1 MFKKIMAALSAFILA
16 GCLYA
21 AAEDLVIDG
30 LGKLSFGEDVQITDG
45 GGSRAETIFKKSGHR
60 KDYGK
65 TDWAAVMYFL
75 TTPPGMDMYPD
86 RAPYPYDSLHLYQ
99 IRKSDIRGTY
109 SASVSVVKGT
119 EEAFFHGKRET
130 AARFWERAF
139 HEDATRPHSLF
150 GLPKISIEEYQ
161 RMLNSRLDEIK
172 GQKPQAELVSFSP
185 WHAYKNHDGTYRWTQ
200 EARVIISDERHL
212 SYPMWIY
219 TNLYRQGSMY
229 YLIIVQGSHTAAEK
243 IGKNLLYAFYGLERS
258 GT

>member
-16 GCLYA
+16 GCFYA
-21 AAEDLVIDG
+21 EAEDLVIDG
-30 LGKLSFGEDVQITDG
+30 LGKLSLGEDVQITDG

-119 EEAFFHGKRET
+119 
-130 AARFWERAF
+130 
-139 HEDATRPHSLF
+139 
-150 GLPKISIEEYQ
+150 
-161 RMLNSRLDEIK
+161 
-172 GQKPQAELVSFSP
+172 
-185 WHAYKNHDGTYRWTQ
+185 
-200 EARVIISDERHL
+200 
-212 SYPMWIY
+212 
-219 TNLYRQGSMY
+219 
-229 YLIIVQGSHTAAEK
+229 
-243 IGKNLLYAFYGLERS
+243 
-258 GT
+258 

>member
-1 MFKKIMAALSAFILA
+1 
-16 GCLYA
+16 
-21 AAEDLVIDG
+21 
-30 LGKLSFGEDVQITDG
+30 
-45 GGSRAETIFKKSGHR
+45 
-60 KDYGK
+60 
-65 TDWAAVMYFL
+65 MYH
-75 TTPPGMDMYPD
+75 D
-86 RAPYPYDSLHLYQ
+86 RAPYPYDSLQLNQ
-99 IRKSDIRGTY
+99 IRKTDIRGTY

-119 EEAFFHGKRET
+119 EEAFFHGKRGK

-161 RMLNSRLDEIK
+161 RMLNGRLDEIK
-172 GQKPQAELVSFSP
+172 GQKLQAELVSFSP
-185 WHAYKNHDGTYRWTQ
+185 WHAYKNRDGTYRWTQ

-212 SYPMWIY
+212 SYPMWVY
-219 TNLYRQGSMY
+219 TNLYRQGGMY

>member
-16 GCLYA
+16 GCLYTE
-21 AAEDLVIDG
+21 AEDLVIDG

-119 EEAFFHGKRET
+119 EEAFFHGKREK

-161 RMLNSRLDEIK
+161 RMLNGRLDEIK
-172 GQKPQAELVSFSP
+172 GQKLQAELVSFSP

-212 SYPMWIY
+212 SYPMWVY
-219 TNLYRQGSMY
+219 TNLYRQGGMY

-258 GT
+258 ST

>member
-30 LGKLSFGEDVQITDG
+30 LGKLSFGED
-45 GGSRAETIFKKSGHR
+45 
-60 KDYGK
+60 
-65 TDWAAVMYFL
+65 
-75 TTPPGMDMYPD
+75 
-86 RAPYPYDSLHLYQ
+86 Q

-119 EEAFFHGKRET
+119 EEAFFHGKGEK

-150 GLPKISIEEYQ
+150 GMPKISIEEYQ
-161 RMLNSRLDEIK
+161 RMLNGRLDEIK
-172 GQKPQAELVSFSP
+172 RQKLQAELVSFSP
-185 WHAYKNHDGTYRWTQ
+185 WHAYKNRDGTYRWTQ

-212 SYPMWIY
+212 SYPMWVY
-219 TNLYRQGSMY
+219 TNLYRQGGMY
-229 YLIIVQGSHTAAEK
+229 YLIVIQGSHTAAEK

>member
-86 RAPYPYDSLHLYQ
+86 R
-99 IRKSDIRGTY
+99 KS
-109 SASVSVVKGT
+109 
-119 EEAFFHGKRET
+119 
-130 AARFWERAF
+130 
-139 HEDATRPHSLF
+139 TRLNSSH
-150 GLPKISIEEYQ
+150 IEES
-161 RMLNSRLDEIK
+161 RMPSS
-172 GQKPQAELVSFSP
+172 A
-185 WHAYKNHDGTYRWTQ
+185 
-200 EARVIISDERHL
+200 
-212 SYPMWIY
+212 
-219 TNLYRQGSMY
+219 
-229 YLIIVQGSHTAAEK
+229 
-243 IGKNLLYAFYGLERS
+243 
-258 GT
+258 

>member
-1 MFKKIMAALSAFILA
+1 
-16 GCLYA
+16 
-21 AAEDLVIDG
+21 
-30 LGKLSFGEDVQITDG
+30 
-45 GGSRAETIFKKSGHR
+45 
-60 KDYGK
+60 
-65 TDWAAVMYFL
+65 MYFL

-119 EEAFFHGKRET
+119 EEAFFHGKREK

-139 HEDATRPHSLF
+139 HEDATRPHFLF

-172 GQKPQAELVSFSP
+172 GQKLQAELVSFSP

-212 SYPMWIY
+212 SYPMWVY
-219 TNLYRQGSMY
+219 TNLYRQGGMY
-229 YLIIVQGSHTAAEK
+229 YLIIVQGSHTAVEK

-258 GT
+258 ST

>member
-1 MFKKIMAALSAFILA
+1 M
-16 GCLYA
+16 
-21 AAEDLVIDG
+21 
-30 LGKLSFGEDVQITDG
+30 
-45 GGSRAETIFKKSGHR
+45 GGSDVLPHHASGNGHVPR
-60 KDYGK
+60 
-65 TDWAAVMYFL
+65 
-75 TTPPGMDMYPD
+75 PGAIPL
-86 RAPYPYDSLHLYQ
+86 RLPS
-99 IRKSDIRGTY
+99 
-109 SASVSVVKGT
+109 SVSDQEIRYPRHLFRFRLCCERNGRSLLPWKG
-119 EEAFFHGKRET
+119 EK

-172 GQKPQAELVSFSP
+172 GQKLQAELVSFSP

-212 SYPMWIY
+212 SYPMWVY
-219 TNLYRQGSMY
+219 TNLYRQGGMY
-229 YLIIVQGSHTAAEK
+229 YLIIVQGSHTTAEK

>member
-45 GGSRAETIFKKSGHR
+45 GGSRAETIFKKSRHR
-60 KDYGK
+60 KNYGK

-86 RAPYPYDSLHLYQ
+86 RAPYPYDSFHLYQ

-109 SASVSVVKGT
+109 SASVSIVKGT
-119 EEAFFHGKRET
+119 EEEFFPGKRKK
-130 AARFWERAF
+130 AALFWERAF

-150 GLPKISIEEYQ
+150 GMPKISIEEYQ
-161 RMLNSRLDEIK
+161 QSLNSRLDEIK
-172 GQKPQAELVSFSP
+172 EQKLQAELVSFSP
-185 WHAYKNHDGTYRWTQ
+185 WNAYKNHDGTYRWTQ

-212 SYPMWIY
+212 SYPMWVY
-219 TNLYRQGSMY
+219 TNLYRQGGMY

-258 GT
+258 ST

>member
-1 MFKKIMAALSAFILA
+1 
-16 GCLYA
+16 
-21 AAEDLVIDG
+21 
-30 LGKLSFGEDVQITDG
+30 
-45 GGSRAETIFKKSGHR
+45 
-60 KDYGK
+60 
-65 TDWAAVMYFL
+65 MYFL

-119 EEAFFHGKRET
+119 EEAFFHGKREK

-172 GQKPQAELVSFSP
+172 GQKLQAELVSFSP
-185 WHAYKNHDGTYRWTQ
+185 WHAYK
-200 EARVIISDERHL
+200 I
-212 SYPMWIY
+212 M
-219 TNLYRQGSMY
+219 
-229 YLIIVQGSHTAAEK
+229 TAPIA
-243 IGKNLLYAFYGLERS
+243 GLRKR
-258 GT
+258 G

>member
-1 MFKKIMAALSAFILA
+1 
-16 GCLYA
+16 
-21 AAEDLVIDG
+21 
-30 LGKLSFGEDVQITDG
+30 
-45 GGSRAETIFKKSGHR
+45 
-60 KDYGK
+60 
-65 TDWAAVMYFL
+65 MYFL

-119 EEAFFHGKRET
+119 EEAFFHGKGEK

-150 GLPKISIEEYQ
+150 GMPKISIEEYQ
-161 RMLNSRLDEIK
+161 RMLNGRLDEIK
-172 GQKPQAELVSFSP
+172 GQKLQAELVSFSP
-185 WHAYKNHDGTYRWTQ
+185 WHAYKNRDGTYRWTQ

-212 SYPMWIY
+212 SYPMWVY
-219 TNLYRQGSMY
+219 TNLYRQGGMY

-258 GT
+258 ST